1 MNKRPKQMIVDRGEL
16 SSGLVD
22 WAQLHGIDIVSR
34 PPDRR
39 DTVDGRVVHPA
50 PGRTDCSLPVH
61 CYRGDLKGRI
71 ERINL
76 ALESDFQKLRG
87 YDK

>member
-1 MNKRPKQMIVDRGEL
+1 MNKRPKQMIVDRGEW

-22 WAQLHGIDIVSR
+22 WALLHGIDIVSR

-39 DTVDGRVVHPA
+39 DTVDGQAVHQA
-50 PGRTDCSLPVH
+50 PGPTDSSLPAH
-61 CYRGDLKGRI
+61 RSRADRKGQI